1 MADPPIVNSP
11 SKERAEYSELLLK
24 VLTALF
30 YGISSF
36 MIMVVNKRVLT
47 VYSFPSFQVLGI
59 GQMLAT
65 IFILALGKSFKVI
78 SFPDLSTETFRKIWP
93 LPLMYLGNMV
103 FGLGGTQNLSLP
115 MMTVLRRFSIL
126 MTMIGEFYILKVRPS
141 TSIQMSVYLMIFGS
155 VVAASNDLAFNLL
168 GYTYV
173 LLNDFFTAGNGVL
186 MKKKLESKDLGK
198 YGLMYYNSL
207 FMLLPASIFAFQ
219 TGDLHRVYEFS
230 GWSDHWFTFQF
241 LLSCFFGFILI
252 FSTVLCTAHNSALT
266 TTIIGCLKNILITYM
281 GMFIG
286 GDYKYS
292 FINFL
297 GLNISVIGSLVYTKV
312 TFSAKSRQSSPSL
325 PVTSTPPGGGEKG

>member
-1 MADPPIVNSP
+1 MGKMTDPSIVNSP

-24 VLTALF
+24 VVTALF

-65 IFILALGKSFKVI
+65 IFILSVGKTLKII

-155 VVAASNDLAFNLL
+155 LVA
-168 GYTYV
+168 
-173 LLNDFFTAGNGVL
+173 AGNGVL

-207 FMLLPASIFAFQ
+207 FMLLPA
-219 TGDLHRVYEFS
+219 
-230 GWSDHWFTFQF
+230 
-241 LLSCFFGFILI
+241 
-252 FSTVLCTAHNSALT
+252 
-266 TTIIGCLKNILITYM
+266 
-281 GMFIG
+281 
-286 GDYKYS
+286 
-292 FINFL
+292 
-297 GLNISVIGSLVYTKV
+297 
-312 TFSAKSRQSSPSL
+312 
-325 PVTSTPPGGGEKG
+325 